1 MAKLDIGPR
10 HEGLDGNGESMI
22 VEYYEAPFNIVTKTD
37 GNGTVT
43 ATQKKADRGTAVEFE
58 VKPNEGYVLGNVK
71 VIDNDGNVII
81 FTDYKFTMPSA
92 DVIIEA
98 TFIKE
103 EKNPETSDILIVL
116 FILTAIIS
124 TGFIIKNK
132 KKMEWMN

>member
-1 MAKLDIGPR
+1 M
-10 HEGLDGNGESMI
+10 
-22 VEYYEAPFNIVTKTD
+22 
-37 GNGTVT
+37 
-43 ATQKKADRGTAVEFE
+43 
-58 VKPNEGYVLGNVK
+58 GNVK
-71 VIDNDGNVII
+71 VIDKDGNVII

-116 FILTAIIS
+116 FTLTAIIS
-124 TGFIIKNK
+124 IGFIIKNK